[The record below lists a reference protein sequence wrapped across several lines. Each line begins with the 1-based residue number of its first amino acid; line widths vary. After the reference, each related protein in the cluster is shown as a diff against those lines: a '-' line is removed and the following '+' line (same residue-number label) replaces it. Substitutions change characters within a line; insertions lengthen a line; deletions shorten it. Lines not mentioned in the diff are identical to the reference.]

1 MNYVVYNV
9 PRAAMPVQP
18 LQEKAARTAAAFQ
31 ERLTELPLAMP
42 QMCAALHLLEA
53 GETWSSYS
61 PLWVNWTQRVVN
73 A

>member
-1 MNYVVYNV
+1 M
-9 PRAAMPVQP
+9 PQAALPVQR
-18 LQEKAARTAAAFQ
+18 LQEKAAPTVAAFQ

-53 GETWSSYS
+53 GEICSSYS
-61 PLWVNWTQRVVN
+61 PLWVLWTQRVIN